1 MPFPFFQISN
11 HYCQKS
17 CKGFWGFLGS
27 FTTSQFFLS
36 THFWQWSG
44 NHFKIF
50 WSLHGNAFCFFI
62 FLKERNITTSLLMI
76 HLKCSI
82 VHYAN
87 LNSSSIDKPFL
98 NYWPLNMLS
107 RFFRFLVYNYFNE
120 GNLSFFNTNFQ
131 NSFQDVADYRMWRCH
146 T

>member
-1 MPFPFFQISN
+1 MEM
-11 HYCQKS
+11 
-17 CKGFWGFLGS
+17 
-27 FTTSQFFLS
+27 
-36 THFWQWSG
+36 HFV
-44 NHFKIF
+44 
-50 WSLHGNAFCFFI
+50 SLF

-107 RFFRFLVYNYFNE
+107 RFFRFLIYNYFNE

-131 NSFQDVADYRMWRCH
+131 NSFQDVADYRM
-146 T
+146 